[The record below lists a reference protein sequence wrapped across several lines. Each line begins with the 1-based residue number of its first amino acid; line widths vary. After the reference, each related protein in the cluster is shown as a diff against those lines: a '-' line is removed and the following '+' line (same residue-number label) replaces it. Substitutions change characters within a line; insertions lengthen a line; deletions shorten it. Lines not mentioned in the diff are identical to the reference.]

1 MPSRTEGK
9 RDANNGA
16 SLDGNVRASTG
27 KVREGK
33 PGSPI
38 CSPAPPA
45 LFPATSLP
53 VSLTGPRTTGMTG
66 PLLRE
71 ESLEP
76 ADERASFLAQGG
88 CRSISD
94 DLTIPFAGVL
104 AYTFNAAL
112 RLRASP

>member
-1 MPSRTEGK
+1 MFPGP
-9 RDANNGA
+9 AGA
-16 SLDGNVRASTG
+16 LSGYFAS
-27 KVREGK
+27 
-33 PGSPI
+33 
-38 CSPAPPA
+38 CSP
-45 LFPATSLP
+45 F
-53 VSLTGPRTTGMTG
+53 PRTTGMTG

-112 RLRASP
+112 RFRASP